1 MGQPRLPHTTLGV
14 PDRKGNDQRMNIR
27 RRLVQWATV
36 TVACLASAVP
46 SHGAGATA
54 PPTSTVPPATPAAQP
69 PPDDQNQP
77 QIEESWALT
86 PAASDDPDAAGNR
99 SELTYLADPGAVIHD
114 AVTVFNFGNVQ
125 ENFRI
130 YATDAFNNDEGQF
143 DLLPADQPP
152 TDVGSWVTFPQEGI
166 TVPPGKQ
173 ATIPITITIPVD
185 AGAGDHA
192 GAIVASSPTSGTDD
206 AGNVV
211 TFDRRTGSRM
221 YIRVNGPLTADLA
234 VADVETTY
242 DHAVNPLGGTAHV
255 MYRIE
260 NRGNVRLTGAVT
272 LSVAGPFGIGE
283 KNVTVRDLT
292 ELLPG
297 QEVTLTADIHD
308 VPQLMF
314 GVTRVRVETDDATG
328 VGANASEKRDV
339 SFVPPLVLLLAL
351 LALLFG
357 LFAWR
362 RLRRHR
368 EGDPGA
374 ESALVVE
381 QRPGRVLEEQST

>member
-1 MGQPRLPHTTLGV
+1 MGPQQLTHTTLGV
-14 PDRKGNDQRMNIR
+14 PDRKGNDQRMNTR

-46 SHGAGATA
+46 SHGASATA
-54 PPTSTVPPATPAAQP
+54 PPTSSVPATPDAQQ

-125 ENFRI
+125 ENFRV

-143 DLLPADQPP
+143 DLLPADTQP
-152 TDVGSWVTFPQEGI
+152 TDVGTWVTFPQEGI

-173 ATIPITITIPVD
+173 ATIPITITIPLD

-192 GAIVASSPTSGTDD
+192 GAIVASSPTSGTDS

-211 TFDRRTGSRM
+211 TLDRRTGSRV

-242 DHAVNPLGGTAHV
+242 DHAVNPFGGTAHV
-255 MYRIE
+255 KYRIE
-260 NRGNVRLTGAVT
+260 NRGNVRLTGSVK

-283 KNVTVRDLT
+283 KNVTVPDLT
-292 ELLPG
+292 DLLPG
-297 QEVTLTADIHD
+297 QEVTMTADIHD

-314 GVTRVRVETDDATG
+314 GVTRVRVEPADATG
-328 VGANASEKRDV
+328 VGADASEKRDV
-339 SFVPPLVLLLAL
+339 SFVPPMAVLLAL
-351 LALLFG
+351 LALVFG

-362 RLRRHR
+362 RIRRHR
-368 EGDPGA
+368 QNDPSG
-374 ESALVVE
+374 ELTRVVE
-381 QRPGRVLEEQST
+381 QRPDRVLEQQPT